1 MVQQATSAGAPA
13 GTATSHTSSAPT
25 APTQAPSAQPQ
36 QQQQQQQ
43 QQDPGSL
50 FQKGVAISVWQ
61 NSSDA
66 ASNWTSFMR
75 RKRYF
80 GQGHL
85 VAAFMESNDFW
96 NKWVYQQNAI
106 VETVSVICI
115 LHVVESVESAFGV

>member
-1 MVQQATSAGAPA
+1 MAQQATSAGTPA
-13 GTATSHTSSAPT
+13 GTANSHTYSAPT
-25 APTQAPSAQPQ
+25 APTQASSAQP
-36 QQQQQQQ
+36 QQQQQQ

-61 NSSDA
+61 NSSDE

-96 NKWVYQQNAI
+96 NKWVY
-106 VETVSVICI
+106 
-115 LHVVESVESAFGV
+115 